1 MSTDTTARALRVLGL
16 LQSRPGWSASDLAD
30 DLGVAT
36 RTVRR
41 DVDRLRHLGYAVEAD
56 RGRAGGYRLA
66 RGRAVPPL
74 LFAEDEVVAVGVG
87 LQRMA
92 ALSDGAEAEAALR
105 ALAKLEAALPAPLR
119 AQLTDLRR
127 FISHI
132 GASAATV
139 PTDVLTRIAGAIR
152 NRVRLRFTYSPSRS
166 NPGERRVEPHR
177 LVAADRGWYLSAFDE
192 DREDWRLFRLDRMT
206 DVTASTLTFQPRA
219 DAPDPVERLRR
230 VPPEAYRHA
239 VIVRIDAPLQR
250 VAEIFGPHAV
260 RLTALDQH
268 TTELRTGTDR
278 PDAVPGWLAMLDAP
292 YRVIGGDAIRAA
304 CHTTARRMLDA
315 LDAPAGSDPHGG
327 G

>member
-139 PTDVLTRIAGAIR
+139 P
-152 NRVRLRFTYSPSRS
+152 
-166 NPGERRVEPHR
+166 
-177 LVAADRGWYLSAFDE
+177 
-192 DREDWRLFRLDRMT
+192 
-206 DVTASTLTFQPRA
+206 
-219 DAPDPVERLRR
+219 
-230 VPPEAYRHA
+230 
-239 VIVRIDAPLQR
+239 
-250 VAEIFGPHAV
+250 
-260 RLTALDQH
+260 
-268 TTELRTGTDR
+268 RT
-278 PDAVPGWLAMLDAP
+278 
-292 YRVIGGDAIRAA
+292 
-304 CHTTARRMLDA
+304 C
-315 LDAPAGSDPHGG
+315 
-327 G
+327 